1 MYNENWFIIW
11 KTAIVGLNNYDIQK
25 LYLLFTVT
33 LYVKFTFYSC
43 GNAKRSLAKLCS
55 LNAGKP
61 FPIYSQDGCIDIKFV
76 SGENGEDDDISSF
89 TAIYSSRPYS
99 DARDLWWVK

>member
-1 MYNENWFIIW
+1 M
-11 KTAIVGLNNYDIQK
+11 
-25 LYLLFTVT
+25 FTVT